1 MNPLTQ
7 NMYTVKDSFDAA
19 NKINQIPSNVQNSD
33 EYVLVSLDVVSLF
46 TNVPMKKTVDILK
59 RVYTGKENYN
69 YTYEKIFKEINF
81 RNLSKNSFLF

>member
-1 MNPLTQ
+1 
-7 NMYTVKDSFDAA
+7 MYTVKDSFDAV

-33 EYVLVSLDVVSLF
+33 EYVLVSLNVVSLF

-81 RNLSKNSFLF
+81 RNLSKNGFLF

>member
-1 MNPLTQ
+1 
-7 NMYTVKDSFDAA
+7 MYTVKDSFDAA

>member
-46 TNVPMKKTVDILK
+46 TNVPMKKTVYILK

>member
-19 NKINQIPSNVQNSD
+19 NKINQILSNVQNSD

-46 TNVPMKKTVDILK
+46 TNVPLKKTVDILK
-59 RVYTGKENYN
+59 RIYTGKENCS

>member
-1 MNPLTQ
+1 
-7 NMYTVKDSFDAA
+7 MYTVKDSFDAV

-33 EYVLVSLDVVSLF
+33 EYVLVSLNVVSLF